1 MARSQEPKSCWGRFG
16 DLLNCCPVTLHLNNK
31 VNPVDNG
38 VLDHMVRVT
47 TSLLSPLIATAC
59 HTVCPGSPPCVGK
72 RRFAVP
78 EILRRQRVDQ
88 LRRLGPERNDNY
100 QRLFQNSRVLLV
112 PAARDRRASL
122 QPQLLREVAA
132 VSSVAM
138 RRASLLPL
146 HMMRRSSVR
155 PGPVVP
161 KVRLCKAPSPSYL
174 PEVTRRH
181 RDDTAHLQIPKWKYK
196 KKAEEC
202 KEEEAARQQLFQLLK
217 RK

>member
-1 MARSQEPKSCWGRFG
+1 MDQSVYRPQTQSV
-16 DLLNCCPVTLHLNNK
+16 DLLE
-31 VNPVDNG
+31 
-38 VLDHMVRVT
+38 
-47 TSLLSPLIATAC
+47 
-59 HTVCPGSPPCVGK
+59 
-72 RRFAVP
+72 P
-78 EILRRQRVDQ
+78 ETGERPS
-88 LRRLGPERNDNY
+88 LGPGGG
-100 QRLFQNSRVLLV
+100 
-112 PAARDRRASL
+112 P
-122 QPQLLREVAA
+122 
-132 VSSVAM
+132 
-138 RRASLLPL
+138 SLLPL